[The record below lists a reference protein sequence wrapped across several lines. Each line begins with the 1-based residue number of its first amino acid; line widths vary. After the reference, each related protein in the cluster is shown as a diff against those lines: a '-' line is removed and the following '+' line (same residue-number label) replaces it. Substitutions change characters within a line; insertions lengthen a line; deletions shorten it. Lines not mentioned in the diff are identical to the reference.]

1 MDNMQERIILLMTDA
16 LMGENV
22 NVDSTVD
29 NLAGWDSLGHLS
41 ILSALDEASGGK
53 INQISNFNDVKSVK
67 EIIDLCELHN
77 IKF

>member
-1 MDNMQERIILLMTDA
+1 MQERIILLMTDA

>member
-1 MDNMQERIILLMTDA
+1 MLERIILLMTDA
-16 LMGENV
+16 LMGEDV

-53 INQISNFNDVKSVK
+53 ISTISKFNDVKSVK
-67 EIIDLCELHN
+67 EIVDLCEVHN
-77 IKF
+77 LKF

>member
-1 MDNMQERIILLMTDA
+1 MQERIILLMTNA

-53 INQISNFNDVKSVK
+53 INSISNFNDVKSVK